1 MPGIERLTAIKCTI
15 DELIKGKYVSGT
27 EKFDPNFVEINGIKL
42 SRINVIATVTA
53 TYISEDKKYA
63 FVVLDDSTGVI
74 RSKAFQ
80 DTKPFVNLKKGDMV
94 CFIGKV
100 REYNDERYLIPEI
113 VKKLEDPNFETL
125 RKLELLK
132 RMGMKIQNALN
143 GHNIPEPKAM
153 ENKKADTSTPASLAT
168 NTKGSTEPTQSTAQ
182 KVDRAAIREKILKL
196 IAETDDGEGVP
207 YDKILGTFKNEIQES
222 SEAESVIN
230 ELLEEGSCYEPRP
243 GKIKLL

>member
-15 DELIKGKYVSGT
+15 DEIARGKYVSGT
-27 EKFDPNFVEINGIKL
+27 EKFDPNFIETDGLKI
-42 SRINVIATVTA
+42 SRANIIATVTA
-53 TYISEDKKYA
+53 TYFSEDKKYA
-63 FVVLDDSTGVI
+63 FIVLDDSTGVI

-80 DTKPFVNLKKGDMV
+80 DTKPFANIKKGDIV

-113 VKKLEDPNFETL
+113 VKKLDDPNFETL

-132 RMGMKIQNALN
+132 RMGMKIQSTVN
-143 GHNIPEPKAM
+143 GFSNDT
-153 ENKKADTSTPASLAT
+153 NKTGSAQVNNVSSTLT
-168 NTKGSTEPTQSTAQ
+168 ENTKTPISPSTNEKTE
-182 KVDRAAIREKILKL
+182 KKIDRIAIRETALKA
-196 IAETDDGEGVP
+196 IAEFDEGDGVP
-207 YDKILGTFKNEIQES
+207 YDKILALFKDS
-222 SEAESVIN
+222 SQEAESVIN